1 MKNKMFKI
9 RTIAAILSLF
19 LMASCDTLLDQD
31 ETDFGKGPILAQF
44 ANPVSELNIVKNE
57 ENTPVVYEFDIS
69 YFGGR
74 GVALDKDVN
83 ISLKTSSQS
92 EVAEGSGFELLTPNI
107 TIPAGSTSATG
118 SIRIATGPLVP
129 FDFKDIVLEIIES
142 SESISEV
149 STLTLTLKPLGADSL
164 AGTYE
169 VIDGDYWR
177 LGVNNGWS
185 QIGATRVI
193 EAISETTYRHPDFFG
208 LFSGQFFFTVDADDN
223 VKVLK
228 TNPITGAVILQGT
241 APVLTCEENSSSLTH
256 VKCGES
262 NKVERTNDRRDII
275 YLTYGYNTPGSGPR
289 EFYEVLR
296 RVE

>member
-1 MKNKMFKI
+1 MKNKIFKKNY
-9 RTIAAILSLF
+9 IAAIFSLF
-19 LMASCDTLLDQD
+19 LLSSCDALLDQD

-44 ANPVSELNIVKNE
+44 ANPVSELNIIKNE
-57 ENTPVVYEFDIS
+57 ENTPVVYEFDIA

-74 GVALDKDVN
+74 GVALDKDVT
-83 ISLKTSSQS
+83 ISIATSAQS
-92 EVAEGSGFELLTPNI
+92 DVAEGTGFEILTPTL

-118 SIRIATGPLVP
+118 SIRILTEPLVP
-129 FDFKDIVLEIIES
+129 FDFKDIVLEITDS

-149 STLTLTLKPLGADSL
+149 NTLTLTLKALGADSL

-169 VIDGDYWR
+169 VIAGDYWR
-177 LGVNNGWS
+177 IGVNNGWS
-185 QIGATRVI
+185 QIGATRTI
-193 EAISETTYRHPDFFG
+193 EALSETTYRHPDFFG
-208 LFSGQFFFTVDADDN
+208 LFSGQFFFTVDADDK

-241 APVLTCEENSSSLTH
+241 APVITCEENSSSLTN

-262 NKVERTNDRRDII
+262 NRVERTNDRRDII
-275 YLTYGYNTPGSGPR
+275 YLSYGYNTPGSGPR